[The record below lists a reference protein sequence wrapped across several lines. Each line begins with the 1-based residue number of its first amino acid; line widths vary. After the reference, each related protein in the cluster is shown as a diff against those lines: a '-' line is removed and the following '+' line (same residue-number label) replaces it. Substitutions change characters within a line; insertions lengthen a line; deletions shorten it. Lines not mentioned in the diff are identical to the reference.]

1 MHLLVIQLLPF
12 VSEVHS
18 LITCCC
24 SLFNVFVT
32 SHAGDAQ
39 TPYLDFRDL
48 LLREKKG
55 WEWQGTGDVEGA
67 GAVEGWFAPPMFV
80 ILKNTLLK
88 HLWL

>member
-1 MHLLVIQLLPF
+1 MFLSPAMLAKL
-12 VSEVHS
+12 
-18 LITCCC
+18 T
-24 SLFNVFVT
+24 
-32 SHAGDAQ
+32 AYAQ